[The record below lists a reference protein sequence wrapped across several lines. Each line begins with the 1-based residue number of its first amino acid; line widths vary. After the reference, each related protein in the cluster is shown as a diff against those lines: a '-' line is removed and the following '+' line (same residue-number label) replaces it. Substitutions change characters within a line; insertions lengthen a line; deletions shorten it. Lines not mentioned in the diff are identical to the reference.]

1 MAVVLW
7 HNAQLLESVKTIG
20 AYLMSFFIADA
31 FAEGAAQPQ
40 GGGLDFLIMIVVF
53 FAIMYFMII
62 RPQNKRAKEHKK
74 MVEALSKGDEVAT
87 QGGLMGK
94 ITDVGEEGITL
105 EISEGVEVKF
115 QSSAVSAV
123 LPKGTLKKS

>member
-1 MAVVLW
+1 
-7 HNAQLLESVKTIG
+7 
-20 AYLMSFFIADA
+20 MSFFISDA
-31 FAEGAAQPQ
+31 LAEGAAQPQ
-40 GGGLDFLIMIVVF
+40 GGGLDFLIMIVIF

-74 MVEALSKGDEVAT
+74 MVEALAKGDEVAT

-94 ITDVGEEGITL
+94 ITNVGEEGITL
-105 EISEGVEVKF
+105 EISEGVEVKM
-115 QSSAVSAV
+115 QSSAVTAV

>member
-1 MAVVLW
+1 
-7 HNAQLLESVKTIG
+7 
-20 AYLMSFFIADA
+20 MSFFISDA
-31 FAEGAAQPQ
+31 LAEGAAQPQ

-53 FAIMYFMII
+53 FVIMYFMII
-62 RPQNKRAKEHKK
+62 RPQSKRAKEHKK
-74 MVEALSKGDEVAT
+74 MVEALTKGDEVAT

-94 ITDVGEEGITL
+94 ITNVGEEGITL

-115 QSSAVSAV
+115 QSSAVTAV